1 MMRRVTLL
9 TLPLV
14 FLTSPVWA
22 GDEPKNTDEAIAKY
36 VEAIGG
42 RARMDAVKT
51 RRASGKMV
59 MEGGMELPVAIE
71 LKRPNKFRSDSTFQ
85 GMTMTQAYDGAVGWM
100 IMPFA
105 GKTDP
110 EKMSPEQIKLV
121 ESQSDMDG
129 PLVDY
134 QKKGHQVEYLGKDDF
149 EGSPTYKLKVAQ
161 KTGEIEYYY
170 LDVDSYLPI
179 AIKGKREF
187 MGSPIEYE
195 MTLGDYKAVDGMLL
209 PHSMVYKSGPAGG
222 GTVVIEKI
230 ETNPDLA
237 DSRFTMPEPKPA
249 EAPGEKKGDDAAA
262 KPADGKPSD
271 AAKPAE
277 QPKSADDKDK
287 GKDKAKDAD
296 KEKGKEKDKDR
307 KGKDK
312 P

>member
-1 MMRRVTLL
+1 MVGLRNTDRSSPPVLGPEAGDKFGHRWLAWAARVRENPSALAVTLALEENPMMRRVTLL

-134 QKKGHQVEYLGKDDF
+134 QKKGTRSSTWARTISRVRR
-149 EGSPTYKLKVAQ
+149 PT
-161 KTGEIEYYY
+161 
-170 LDVDSYLPI
+170 
-179 AIKGKREF
+179 
-187 MGSPIEYE
+187 
-195 MTLGDYKAVDGMLL
+195 
-209 PHSMVYKSGPAGG
+209 
-222 GTVVIEKI
+222 
-230 ETNPDLA
+230 N
-237 DSRFTMPEPKPA
+237 
-249 EAPGEKKGDDAAA
+249 
-262 KPADGKPSD
+262 
-271 AAKPAE
+271 
-277 QPKSADDKDK
+277 
-287 GKDKAKDAD
+287 
-296 KEKGKEKDKDR
+296 
-307 KGKDK
+307 
-312 P
+312 